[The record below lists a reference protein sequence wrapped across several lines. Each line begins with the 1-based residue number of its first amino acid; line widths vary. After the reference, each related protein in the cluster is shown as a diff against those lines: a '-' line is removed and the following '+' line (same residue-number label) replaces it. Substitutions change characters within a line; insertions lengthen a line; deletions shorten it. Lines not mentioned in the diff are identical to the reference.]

1 MWFSVSI
8 DAVLSI
14 SISLIINISSIGSQ
28 STLEDVWL
36 SARQTSSLHPWH
48 WLFLLSPALYSLAI
62 IFLSLHT
69 LCSLCM
75 HGPNSKVI
83 CIHNLKCWSTVG
95 AAFWWSLLWTDSS
108 VIHSNRMNHI
118 WSCFSRANSS
128 NTCDCTSFDFY
139 MTKTTLKFSKQLTH
153 MHVIK
158 TFRRS
163 LALNSL
169 NEISLVQNHILN
181 IRCVLLIGCDL

>member
-1 MWFSVSI
+1 MCDWVRDRRLLSTPGTGSSSSLLLSILSPSSFCHYTHSVS
-8 DAVLSI
+8 L
-14 SISLIINISSIGSQ
+14 
-28 STLEDVWL
+28 
-36 SARQTSSLHPWH
+36 R
-48 WLFLLSPALYSLAI
+48 
-62 IFLSLHT
+62 
-69 LCSLCM
+69 M

-108 VIHSNRMNHI
+108 VIHSKRMNHI

-128 NTCDCTSFDFY
+128 NTCDCTSLDFY

-153 MHVIK
+153 MRVVK

-169 NEISLVQNHILN
+169 NEISLVQNHILH
-181 IRCVLLIGCDL
+181 IRWVLIGCDF